1 MVYLRPA
8 GKPLD
13 NCSIVSMMFFAV
25 ASAFEP
31 GRWKMPSATAGSRSR
46 YELVE

>member
-1 MVYLRPA
+1 MACLMPG
-8 GKPLD
+8 GKLAD
-13 NCSIVSMMFFAV
+13 NWFIVSMMFLAV

-46 YELVE
+46 YELDE